1 MQDSFFDTTIE
12 YLKGVGPQRAEV
24 LKKEIKTYTFRDLLH
39 HYPFRYIDK
48 THFTSIREAKGIGGV
63 VQLKV
68 KLADFSEKG
77 AQRKKRLVAT
87 VMDNSGELELVWF
100 KGIKWVKPTL
110 RTGGVYV
117 VYGKITQF
125 GGKYNIA
132 HPEIQEEEKRTM
144 GAIMQPVYHSTEK
157 LTSKGLHTKGI
168 EKIIAGL
175 LPQIK
180 GRIHENLPD
189 AVRSN
194 YTLIDR
200 EEAFMRIHQP
210 KGEDDLAKAIFR
222 LKFEEL
228 LMVQMELLMTKELT
242 QRKYKGH
249 VFEEVGDVFT
259 KFYQENLPFELTGAQ
274 KRVVKEVRRD
284 LKAGVQMNRLLQGD
298 VGSGKTLVALLS
310 MFIALGNGFQA
321 ALMAP
326 TEILSQ
332 QHFNTLVELCDGLG
346 IRIELLT
353 GSTKKARRKEL
364 HAALLNGQI
373 DILIGTHALLEDIV
387 QFKNLGLVVIDE
399 QHRFGVAQRARLWKK
414 HDMPPH
420 ILVMTA
426 TPIPRTLAMT
436 LYGDLDVSII
446 DELPPGRKPVQTN
459 HRFFNERVYY
469 VYLSPQ

>member
-1 MQDSFFDTTIE
+1 
-12 YLKGVGPQRAEV
+12 
-24 LKKEIKTYTFRDLLH
+24 
-39 HYPFRYIDK
+39 
-48 THFTSIREAKGIGGV
+48 
-63 VQLKV
+63 
-68 KLADFSEKG
+68 
-77 AQRKKRLVAT
+77 
-87 VMDNSGELELVWF
+87 
-100 KGIKWVKPTL
+100 
-110 RTGGVYV
+110 
-117 VYGKITQF
+117 
-125 GGKYNIA
+125 
-132 HPEIQEEEKRTM
+132 
-144 GAIMQPVYHSTEK
+144 
-157 LTSKGLHTKGI
+157 
-168 EKIIAGL
+168 
-175 LPQIK
+175 
-180 GRIHENLPD
+180 
-189 AVRSN
+189 
-194 YTLIDR
+194 
-200 EEAFMRIHQP
+200 
-210 KGEDDLAKAIFR
+210 
-222 LKFEEL
+222 
-228 LMVQMELLMTKELT
+228 
-242 QRKYKGH
+242 
-249 VFEEVGDVFT
+249 
-259 KFYQENLPFELTGAQ
+259 
-274 KRVVKEVRRD
+274 
-284 LKAGVQMNRLLQGD
+284 MNRLLQGD

-459 HRFFNERVYY
+459 HRFEKSRLQVLGFIEQQILLGRQVYI
-469 VYLSPQ
+469 VYPLIEESVIGLNRFSSRR